1 MIATFSEDTYELSYG
16 EYVRDDSGQTEF
28 ILGIDSADGE
38 TVSLALTPTQLHKL
52 SLHLEAL
59 ADIAVLNS

>member
-1 MIATFSEDTYELSYG
+1 MIATISEDTYELSYG
-16 EYVRDDSGQTEF
+16 EYVRESGQTEF

-38 TVSLALTPTQLHKL
+38 TVSLELTPTQLHKL

-59 ADIAVLNS
+59 ADLAMTNI